1 MIFRKS
7 WLRLVAV
14 CAIAAASVSAQ
25 DNNLDDIQHK
35 AEAGDALAQ
44 FHLAQTYI
52 IGKNPVKGL
61 VWLQK
66 SADQGYVGA
75 QYALAYMYLTGSET
89 LPKDPHKAAIWF
101 VKAAKQKNKAAQD
114 KLAMML
120 AQRMISTKEANWR
133 AADATASQTL
143 PHKLPPPNVVK
154 GKAAAFSLGDVET
167 GLTGGITSKRLATL
181 IHQFGVDFK
190 LNASTRKR
198 LADDGADDELLA
210 TISASNRS
218 L

>member
-1 MIFRKS
+1 MILRRS

-25 DNNLDDIQHK
+25 DNNLADIQHK
-35 AEAGDALAQ
+35 AEAGDAFAQ

-61 VWLQK
+61 AWLQK

-75 QYALAYMYLTGSET
+75 QYALAYMYLTGAET
-89 LPKDPHKAAIWF
+89 LPKDPHKAAVWF

-120 AQRMISTKEANWR
+120 AQRMISAKEANWR
-133 AADATASQTL
+133 A
-143 PHKLPPPNVVK
+143 
-154 GKAAAFSLGDVET
+154 FSLVEVET
-167 GLTGGITSKRLATL
+167 GLTGGITTKRLATL
-181 IHQFGVDFK
+181 IRQFGVDFK
-190 LNASTRKR
+190 LSAATRKR
-198 LADDGADDELLA
+198 LADDGADGDLLS
-210 TISASNRS
+210 TISASKRS